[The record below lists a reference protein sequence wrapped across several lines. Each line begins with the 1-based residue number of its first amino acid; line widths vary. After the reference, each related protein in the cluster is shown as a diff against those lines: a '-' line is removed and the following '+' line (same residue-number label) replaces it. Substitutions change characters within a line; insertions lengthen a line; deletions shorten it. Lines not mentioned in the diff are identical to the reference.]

1 MKTSEHCGRK
11 TGVQKERALKKHL
24 RAGRTNKAKNLAKGM
39 TQRPGWRSP
48 KRQAWNCLFTRQ
60 DGRRM
65 QILEGLVRGL
75 VREQTTLLVVGG
87 QKQTGV
93 QGNYDV
99 SVA

>member
-1 MKTSEHCGRK
+1 
-11 TGVQKERALKKHL
+11 
-24 RAGRTNKAKNLAKGM
+24 
-39 TQRPGWRSP
+39 
-48 KRQAWNCLFTRQ
+48 
-60 DGRRM
+60 M